1 MMKSPHLVK
10 RLLGACALALSV
22 AVPTAALAQEVLDDG
37 LDAHGFHLAAFDG
50 DPRDLL
56 EVYRP
61 GRQHAWEFY
70 ASGLFEYAKAPLSFE
85 SGPIGQTST
94 SAALDNLLAAN
105 LVAGITPHERVRVD
119 VAWPLYIL
127 STGPGGEVEGTAPGD
142 LRASA
147 MIGLLLPED
156 TVAGGVGLGIVPW
169 IDLPTGADERWLG
182 QRSVA
187 GGAAAAATLELEQ
200 LTLSGHFGMQWNP
213 EVEAYNLTGTDTL
226 VGGFG
231 AGWLFDRAMGMS
243 LEAVL
248 APPLTPNARAGTAF
262 PAEALLSFRRRWE
275 SGPHLTVGV
284 GAALS
289 RGAGAAPFRA
299 FIGGGFGRIEVP
311 VPPDLDGDGI
321 PNSDDDCPENPESAN
336 GWRDEDGCPD
346 DLGAISVWGE
356 YEENPKELS
365 AVTVTLPDGPRVL
378 DPTHP
383 QVVGVLPGTEVQV
396 QAMAGTCLGGSA
408 KAEAYEGNRDVV
420 VMLSRNLEGA
430 LHFKVTTLDDEQP
443 IPGATVQVQSALP
456 ECAPQTSSLQLGD
469 EGTGSVAVGAGEHLV
484 IVDVP
489 QYALYRNKVFVKAGS
504 TEEVIVSLKKT
515 RTRVTAQRIE
525 IFEMVHFELDKAVIL
540 PESFSLL
547 DEVAEQVKTHPQI
560 KLVEVAGHTD
570 DQGSA
575 SYNLGLSQA
584 RAEAVA
590 AYLTGKGVAPERVR
604 AKGYGETRTIDTNE
618 TEEGR
623 AHNRRV
629 EFNILEQDTVFVE
642 E

>member
-1 MMKSPHLVK
+1 MA
-10 RLLGACALALSV
+10 RLLGACTLALGLLST
-22 AVPTAALAQEVLDDG
+22 PAALAQEVLDDG

-85 SGPIGQTST
+85 SGPIGQATTS
-94 SAALDNLLAAN
+94 SALDNLLAAN
-105 LVAGITPHERVRVD
+105 LAAGVTPHERVRVD
-119 VAWPLYIL
+119 LSWPLYIL
-127 STGPGGEVEGTAPGD
+127 STSSDGGVEGTAPGD

-156 TVAGGVGLGIVPW
+156 VEAGGVGIGVVPW
-169 IDLPTGADERWLG
+169 IDLPTGADQRWLG

-187 GGAAAAATLELEQ
+187 GGLAAAATLELDQ
-200 LTLSGHFGMQWNP
+200 LTLSGHVGMQWNP
-213 EVEAYNLTGTDTL
+213 EVQAYNLTGTDSL
-226 VGGFG
+226 VAGFG
-231 AGWLFDRAMGMS
+231 AGWLFNRATGMN

-248 APPLTPNARAGTAF
+248 APPLTPNARSGTAF
-262 PAEALLSFRRRWE
+262 PAEALLSFRKRWA
-275 SGPHLTVGV
+275 SGPHLTVGL

-289 RGAGAAPFRA
+289 HGVGAAPFRA

-321 PNSDDDCPENPESAN
+321 PNRDDSCPEKPETQN

-346 DLGAISVWGE
+346 ELGTISVWGE
-356 YEENPKELS
+356 YEEEPKVLS
-365 AVTVTLPDGPRVL
+365 AATLTLPEGPKVL
-378 DPTHP
+378 DPADP
-383 QVVGVLPGTEVQV
+383 KLSGVQPGTQVQV
-396 QAMAGTCLGGSA
+396 QIQAGTCLGGSA
-408 KAEAYEGNRDVV
+408 VTEAYEGNRDVV
-420 VMLSRNLEGA
+420 VVLSRALEGA

-443 IPGATVQVQSALP
+443 IPGATVKVQSALP
-456 ECAPQTSSLQLGD
+456 ECAPKQGTLQLGD
-469 EGTGSVAVGAGEHLV
+469 EGTGSMGVGAGEHLV
-484 IVDVP
+484 VVDVP
-489 QYALYRNKVFVKAGS
+489 QYALYRNKVFVKAGT
-504 TEEVIVSLKKT
+504 TEEVTVSLKKT

-525 IFEMVHFELDKAVIL
+525 IFEKVHFEVDKAVIL

-547 DEVAEQVKTHPQI
+547 DEVAEAVTTHKQI

-575 SYNLGLSQA
+575 SYNLELSQA

-590 AYLTGKGVAPERVR
+590 AYLTGKGVSSERLK

-629 EFNILEQDTVFVE
+629 EFNILEQDTVFLE